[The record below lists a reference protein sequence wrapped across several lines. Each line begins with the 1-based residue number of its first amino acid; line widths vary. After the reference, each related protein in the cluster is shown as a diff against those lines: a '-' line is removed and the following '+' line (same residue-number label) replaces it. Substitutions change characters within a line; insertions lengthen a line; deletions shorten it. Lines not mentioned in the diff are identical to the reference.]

1 LIFYRYTGKYEFNL
15 LKEHLMTLL
24 QTFMRGI
31 GLAAAALYVMAP
43 GAQAQSYP
51 VRPIT
56 LVVSFEPGGSTDISG
71 RAIAQ
76 ELSSILKQPVVVENR
91 PGAGGRIG
99 TKFAALAKPD
109 GYTLL
114 WGSGSSLTAAPV
126 LYPDQGHVATLLP
139 VSLGATQPFVF
150 AVPPAVG
157 VKTTAEFVAL
167 AKKTPGKL
175 NFASAG
181 TGSSNHLL
189 GEIFM
194 AATGAPLVHIPYRGA
209 ALAKDALLR
218 GDAQLMTEVTSP
230 LLGALR
236 AGQLQPLFVTSEVRD
251 PLLPGVPTANEV
263 GLPDLTVQG
272 FFGLLAPAGTP
283 APIVQQ
289 LNRAMKEALASA
301 PVLKIFDNVGF
312 TAAYSSPEEMAARIA
327 QGKSKYA
334 QIVKDR
340 QIKVE

>member
-1 LIFYRYTGKYEFNL
+1 MNL
-15 LKEHLMTLL
+15 LRVIL
-24 QTFMRGI
+24 RGLGHAAI
-31 GLAAAALYVMAP
+31 ACCALAAAH
-43 GAQAQSYP
+43 AQTYP
-51 VRPIT
+51 SRPIT

-76 ELSSILKQPVVVENR
+76 ELSNILKQPVVVENR

-99 TKFAALAKPD
+99 TKFAAQAKPD

-150 AVPPAVG
+150 AVPPSLG
-157 VKTTAEFVAL
+157 VRNTAEFLAL
-167 AKKTPGKL
+167 AKKSPGKL

-194 AATGAPLVHIPYRGA
+194 ASAGVSLVHIPYRGA
-209 ALAKDALLR
+209 ALAKDAMLR

-230 LLGALR
+230 LIGSLR
-236 AGQLQPLFVTSEVRD
+236 AGQLQALFVTSEARD
-251 PLLPGVPTANEV
+251 PLLPNVPTANEV

-283 APIVQQ
+283 PAIVQQ

-301 PVLKIFDNVGF
+301 PVLKTFDNVGF
-312 TAAYSSPEEMAARIA
+312 TAAYSSPDEMAARIA
-327 QGKSKYA
+327 QGKAKYA
-334 QIVKDR
+334 QIVRDR